1 MEDQAMLP
9 ILRKG
14 TAFPS
19 MIDEFFGR
27 DFLSNFLEDRTGIS
41 MPSANIVESK
51 DDFRIELAA
60 PGLEKKDFALNL
72 QNNVLTISS
81 EKESKSEEGDNKF
94 MRREFC
100 YSSFS
105 RSFALPNSIDPD
117 KINATYKDGVLNIV
131 IPKKEEA
138 KEKPARQIK
147 IS

>member
-9 ILRKG
+9 ILRRG

-19 MIDEFFGR
+19 MVDEFFGR
-27 DFLSNFLEDRTGIS
+27 DFLSNFFDDRTGIS

-60 PGLEKKDFALNL
+60 PGLDKKDFVLNL

-81 EKESKSEEGDNKF
+81 EKEHKTEEGDNKY
-94 MRREFC
+94 MRREFS

-105 RSFALPNSIDPD
+105 RSFALPNSVDSE
-117 KINATYKDGVLNIV
+117 KINATYNDGVLNIV